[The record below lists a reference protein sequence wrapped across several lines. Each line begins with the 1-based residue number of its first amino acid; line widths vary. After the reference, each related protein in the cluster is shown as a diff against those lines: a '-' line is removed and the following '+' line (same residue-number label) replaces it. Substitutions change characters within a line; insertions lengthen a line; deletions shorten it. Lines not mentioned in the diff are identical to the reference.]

1 MCISATAF
9 DEKRAQ
15 DELRIALIGMSNI
28 GKSYT
33 AERIAKANGFVC
45 YDVDAAIQDEMGMV
59 DMQDMATWMGHP
71 YADGYADKAA
81 KYLAVESRLSLRAD
95 AHDKNLVLDT
105 TGSVIH
111 IPDADLTTLK
121 NKYIIIYIKASE
133 ADMDKLIERYFN
145 YPKPTIWGNH
155 FRKLPGKS
163 DKQSLLACYP
173 DLLKARAQLYA
184 ALADITI
191 DAADL
196 AAPDIADT
204 DIVPLIRAH
213 LV

>member
-1 MCISATAF
+1 MRISGAAF
-9 DEKRAQ
+9 DERRAQ
-15 DELRIALIGMSNI
+15 GELRIALIGMSNI

-33 AERIAKANGFVC
+33 AKRIAKANDFAC
-45 YDVDAAIQDEMGMV
+45 YDVDAAIQAEMGMV
-59 DMQDMATWMGHP
+59 DMDAMAAWMGHP
-71 YADGYADKAA
+71 YSDGYADKAA
-81 KYLAVESRLSLRAD
+81 KYLALESYLSLRANT
-95 AHDKNLVLDT
+95 HGKNLVLDT

-121 NKYIIIYIKASE
+121 NKFIIIYIKASE
-133 ADMDKLIERYFN
+133 ADMDKLIERYFK
-145 YPKPTIWGNH
+145 YPKPTIWGDH

-163 DKQSLLACYP
+163 GKQSLLACYP
-173 DLLKARAQLYA
+173 NLLKARAQLYA

-191 DAADL
+191 DAADF
-196 AAPDIADT
+196 AAPDLADT